1 MASVELR
8 EIRSSIEQDDR
19 ATTMT
24 KIPADPFVLVDGSS
38 YLFRAFHALPPL
50 TNSKGEPTG
59 AIYGVVNMLRK
70 LLQEYKPKHVAVV
83 FDCKEKTFRHEMFA
97 EYKANRTEMPQE
109 LAPQIKPL
117 HDVIR
122 AMGLPLI
129 AIPGVEADDVIGT
142 LAMQASKAGLFTV
155 ISTGDKDM
163 AQLVTDNII
172 LVNTMSETIY
182 DRAGVI
188 KKFEVTPEQMID
200 YLSLIGDSVDNI
212 PGVSKVGPKTA
223 VKWLQTYQSLDQ
235 IVANADQ
242 ITGKVGENL
251 REALNELP
259 LYKELIKIKLDVPL
273 EQHPNDLTRAPQDIN
288 KLKELFSHLEFRT
301 WLKQLADEPAVP
313 TQEKE
318 INKTDY
324 IIVTDKEEFNSW
336 LQKLVKADIFAF
348 DTETTSIDYM
358 DATIVGVSFAI
369 EPGQGVYVPLGHD
382 YPDAPQQLDRDFV
395 LTALKPLLENTHQI
409 KISHNLKYDKEIL
422 ANYGIN
428 LIGNNF
434 DTMLASYVLNSV
446 GSRHNMADL
455 ALEHLSKQ
463 TITYEDVAGKGAKQI
478 TFNLVDLEKAG
489 HYAAEDADI
498 TIQLYKEFSAR
509 LAAIPSLQK
518 VFNEIEMPLVPV
530 LATMERRGVLIDVL
544 ALQQQSAELGA
555 ELQRLEQAAYVLA
568 GQEFNLGSPK
578 QLQEILFTK
587 LALPILER
595 TPTGQP
601 STGEPVLQELAHDY
615 ELPKII
621 LEHRSLS
628 KLKSTYTD
636 KLPLQVNART
646 GRVHTSYHQ
655 AVTATGRLS
664 STDPNLQNIPIR
676 HAAGKR
682 IRAAFIA
689 PPGYKIVAAD
699 YSQIEL
705 RIMAHLS
712 QDPTLISFFAQGLD
726 IHRAT
731 ASEVFGV
738 PQDQVSEEQR
748 RNAKAIN
755 FGLIYGMSGFGLA
768 KQIGTDRNTAEV
780 YIDTYFTRFP
790 GVRAYMDAT
799 RKLAAEQGYVETL
812 FGRRLYLPDIR
823 SSKIMLKRA
832 AERAAINAPMQGAQA
847 DIIKRAMI
855 QIHDWLQ
862 TDATDAHMIMQV
874 HDELVFEIPDQKVA
888 EYSLRIA
895 QIMTNAAKLS
905 VALEVGVDVGDNWDE
920 AH

>member
-1 MASVELR
+1 MSIVDVR
-8 EIRSSIEQDDR
+8 EIRSDIEQNDR

-38 YLFRAFHALPPL
+38 YLFRAFHAMPPL
-50 TNSKGEPTG
+50 TNSKGDPTG

-70 LLQEYKPKHVAVV
+70 LLQEYKPKHIAVV
-83 FDCKEKTFRHEMFA
+83 FDCKEKTFRHEMFP
-97 EYKANRTEMPQE
+97 EYKANRTAMPEE

-142 LAMQASKAGLFTV
+142 LALQASKAGLFTV
-155 ISTGDKDM
+155 ISTSDKDM

-182 DRAGVI
+182 DRAGVL

-200 YLSLIGDSVDNI
+200 YLSLIGDNVDNI

-223 VKWLQTYQSLDQ
+223 VKWLQTYHSLDQ

-251 REALNELP
+251 RAALADLP

-273 EQHPNDLTRAPQDIN
+273 EQHPNDLVRAPQDIA
-288 KLKELFSHLEFRT
+288 KLKELFAHLEFRS
-301 WLKQLADEPAVP
+301 WLKQISDEPVAP
-313 TQEKE
+313 TQTKE
-318 INKTDY
+318 VNKTDY
-324 IIVTDKEEFNSW
+324 IIVTDKDEFNKW
-336 LQKLVKADIFAF
+336 LQKLSKAEIFAF

-358 DATIVGVSFAI
+358 DATIVGVSFAV
-369 EPGQGVYVPLGHD
+369 ELGQGVYVPVGHD
-382 YPDAPQQLDRDFV
+382 YPDAPPQLDRDFV
-395 LTALKPLLENTHQI
+395 LQALKPLLENTQQV

-463 TITYEDVAGKGAKQI
+463 TITYEEVAGKGAKQI
-478 TFNLVDLEKAG
+478 TFNLVELEKAG

-498 TIQLYKEFSAR
+498 TIQLHKEFSSR

-518 VFNEIEMPLVPV
+518 VFTDIEMPLVPV
-530 LATMERRGVLIDVL
+530 LATMERRGVLIDVP
-544 ALQQQSAELGA
+544 ALEQQSAELGA
-555 ELQRLEQAAYVLA
+555 ELQRLEQAAYTLA
-568 GQEFNLGSPK
+568 GEEFNLGSPK

-587 LALPILER
+587 LALPIIEK

-615 ELPKII
+615 ELPKLI

-712 QDPTLISFFAQGLD
+712 QDPTLIDFFAKGMD

-731 ASEVFGV
+731 ASEVFAV
-738 PQDQVSEEQR
+738 PLDKVSDEQR

-790 GVRAYMDAT
+790 GVRAYMEAT
-799 RKLAAEQGYVETL
+799 RKIAADQGYVETL

-823 SSKIMLKRA
+823 SSKVMLKRA

-847 DIIKRAMI
+847 DIIKIAMI
-855 QIHDWLQ
+855 QIHQWLQ
-862 TDATDAHMIMQV
+862 TEATDAHMIMQV
-874 HDELVFEIPDQKVA
+874 HDELVFEIPEAKVDA
-888 EYSLRIA
+888 YSKHIA
-895 QIMTNAAKLS
+895 QLMTNAAKLS
-905 VALEVGVDVGDNWDE
+905 VALEVGISVGNTWE
-920 AH
+920 